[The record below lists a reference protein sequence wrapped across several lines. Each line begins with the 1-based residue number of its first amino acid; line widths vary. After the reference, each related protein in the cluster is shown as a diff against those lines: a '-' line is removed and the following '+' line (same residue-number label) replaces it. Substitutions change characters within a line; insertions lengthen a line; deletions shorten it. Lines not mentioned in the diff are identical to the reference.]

1 VSAPRE
7 PVSELLR
14 GLVHLGAGSLALTL
28 TVLTVPQAAL
38 LAAAAVVFNYAVLA
52 RIGGR
57 RLFRDGERRALF
69 DSGIQLYPFSVLL
82 LVLLFGWRPEVAAA
96 GWVIM
101 AAGDP
106 AARAAGRAFGRRRLP
121 WNRAKS
127 YAGSAAFILAAG
139 AACAGILVYMGRPF
153 GEAALLAVPTA
164 LFAAFVESLPWRLN
178 DNLTVPLLSALFLC
192 GLVGARFERLPE
204 ILPGLGGPLV
214 QALAVNLVLAV
225 VFRGAG
231 AVDRSGMAAGFA
243 VGMLTWTLGGWRAFA
258 ILIAFFVLGSGTT
271 RLGRRRK
278 ERLGVAQAR
287 HGARSARH
295 ALANCGVGVYL
306 AALAAT
312 APEPGLLLLAFVCAY
327 ATAAFD
333 TVSSEIGQAF
343 GGRPVMITT
352 LRPAPIGTDGAVS
365 LVGTLAGFVA
375 AALVGLAAVGLGL
388 VGPGALAIVLV
399 AAFVGSSADSFLGA
413 TLERRGLMDNDA
425 VNFSNTLIGALSGIG
440 GALVAGGVMGPR

>member
-1 VSAPRE
+1 VSGGRG
-7 PVSELLR
+7 PVNELGR
-14 GLVHLGAGSLALTL
+14 GLVHLGAGFLALSL
-28 TVLTVPQAAL
+28 KVLTVPQAAL
-38 LAAAAVVFNYAVLA
+38 LAALAVVFNYAVLA
-52 RIGGR
+52 RIGGD
-57 RLFRDGERRALF
+57 RLFRDGERRAPL
-69 DSGIQLYPFSVLL
+69 DSGIHLYPFAVLL

-106 AARAAGRAFGRRRLP
+106 AARAAGRTFGGRRLP
-121 WNRAKS
+121 WNGMKT
-127 YAGSAAFILAAG
+127 YAGSAAFALAAG
-139 AACAGILVYMGRPF
+139 LACAGILVYMGRPLR
-153 GEAALLAVPTA
+153 EAALLAVPTA

-192 GLVGARFERLPE
+192 GLVGARVERLPE
-204 ILPGLGGPLV
+204 ILPAMGEPLLL
-214 QALAVNLVLAV
+214 ALAVNLVLAV
-225 VFRGAG
+225 VFRNAG
-231 AVDRSGMAAGFA
+231 TVDRSGMVAGFA
-243 VGMLTWTLGGWRAFA
+243 VGTLTWTLGGWRVFV

-278 ERLGVAQAR
+278 ERLGVAQAK

-306 AALAAT
+306 AGLAAT
-312 APEPGLLLLAFVCAY
+312 APAPGLYLLSFVCAY

-333 TVSSEIGQAF
+333 TVSSEIGQAW

-352 LRPAPIGTDGAVS
+352 LRPVPIGTDGAVS

-375 AALVGLAAVGLGL
+375 AAAVGLIAVGLGL
-388 VGPGALAIVLV
+388 LGPAALAIVLV
-399 AAFVGSSADSFLGA
+399 AAFIGSSADSFLGA

-440 GALVAGGVMGPR
+440 GAFLAGGVMGPR

>member
-1 VSAPRE
+1 M
-7 PVSELLR
+7 R
-14 GLVHLGAGSLALTL
+14 GLVHLGAGFLALTL
-28 TVLTVPQAAL
+28 KVLTVPQAAL
-38 LAAAAVVFNYAVLA
+38 LAALAVVFNYAVLA
-52 RIGGR
+52 RIGGG
-57 RLFRDGERRALF
+57 RLFRDGEHGTPL
-69 DSGIQLYPFSVLL
+69 DSGIHLYPFAVLL

-121 WNRAKS
+121 WNGAKTF
-127 YAGSAAFILAAG
+127 AGSAAFALAAG
-139 AACAGILVYMGRPF
+139 IACAGILVYMGRPIR
-153 GEAALLAVPTA
+153 EAALLAVPTA

-192 GLVGARFERLPE
+192 GLVGARVERLPAL
-204 ILPGLGGPLV
+204 LPAMGETLLL
-214 QALAVNLVLAV
+214 ALAVNLVLAV
-225 VFRGAG
+225 VFRNAG
-231 AVDRSGMAAGFA
+231 TVDRSGMAAGFA
-243 VGMLTWTLGGWRAFA
+243 VGTLTWTLGGWRAFA

-278 ERLGVAQAR
+278 ERLGVAQAKR
-287 HGARSARH
+287 GARSARH

-306 AALAAT
+306 AGLAAT
-312 APEPGLLLLAFVCAY
+312 APAPGLYLLSFVCAY

-333 TVSSEIGQAF
+333 TVSSEIGQAW

-352 LRPAPIGTDGAVS
+352 LRPVPVGTDGAVS
-365 LVGTLAGFVA
+365 LVGTLAGFA
-375 AALVGLAAVGLGL
+375 AAAVVGLIALALGL
-388 VGPGALAIVLV
+388 VGLPSLAIVLV
-399 AAFVGSSADSFLGA
+399 AAFIGSSADSLLGA

-440 GALVAGGVMGPR
+440 GALLAGGAMGPR